1 MKHFIHS
8 AAAIMSGFVCLVS
21 CTEQESDLL
30 SANQSSNNQLS
41 IVTHTRE
48 GETPIAS
55 IYLFNGSNAFV
66 RILQTDAAG
75 DYSSASASVKLPEGT
90 YTLCALSPNDL
101 SHFQIPEAPTP
112 TSAITLA
119 EGQTMSDL
127 LIGSATTTLS
137 DGENGEVDLELQ
149 RKVLELSS
157 ITISQV
163 PDDVTGVSVS
173 IAPFYSAIQFNG
185 EYVATDPVPVT
196 FTLAATATDGVWQ
209 VAPEQLVFPSVG
221 KPTITVTFTRNN
233 EDHSIY
239 TYETESAFTANSKY
253 NIAGTYTEP
262 LGVTLFGGI
271 TLQSWVTDPTAVNFD
286 FDETNTTSNT
296 NPDPNEGGDDP
307 SSGTDDPNSGG
318 SDPTDPPVVGQTYK
332 GCYVVSVN
340 SDAKTAVLIS
350 PTDGTGYDVTGT
362 DATKWLNR
370 LNTELLSWPS
380 VVGVTGVWRIPTL
393 AEIEEIAAFPDAFD
407 IPTQKDTNFF
417 CFVDSDLMVVQLNKK
432 PESINGGYIEVKSN
446 KISTNYG
453 QSTILRP
460 VIDISY

>member
-8 AAAIMSGFVCLVS
+8 AAAIMSSFVCLVS

-30 SANQSSNNQLS
+30 SANQSSNSQLS
-41 IVTHTRE
+41 IVTHTRG

-55 IYLFNGSNAFV
+55 VYLFNGSNTFV
-66 RILQTDAAG
+66 RTLQTDAAG
-75 DYSSASASVKLPEGT
+75 YTSASASVKLPEGT
-90 YTLCALSPNDL
+90 YTLCALSPSDL

-119 EGQTMSDL
+119 EGQAMSDL

-163 PDDVTGVSVS
+163 PDDVTGVTVS

-185 EYVATDPVPVT
+185 EYVATDPVSAT

-209 VAPEQLVFPSVG
+209 VTPQQLVFPSKGV
-221 KPTITVTFTRNN
+221 PTITVTFTREN
-233 EDHSIY
+233 EDPSIY
-239 TYETESAFTANSKY
+239 TYTAESAFTANSKY

-262 LGVTLFGGI
+262 LGVTLSGGI

-286 FDETNTTSNT
+286 FDESNAG
-296 NPDPNEGGDDP
+296 N
-307 SSGTDDPNSGG
+307 
-318 SDPTDPPVVGQTYK
+318 SDPVDIPKQGELYNDY
-332 GCYVVSVN
+332 YVVSVDETN
-340 SDAKTAVLIS
+340 RKAVL
-350 PTDGTGYDVTGT
+350 
-362 DATKWLNR
+362 
-370 LNTELLSWPS
+370 LSKIQKK
-380 VVGVTGVWRIPTL
+380 GVKDSESQSYLAGIQKPEGANGNWRIPTVSECQTFL
-393 AEIEEIAAFPDAFD
+393 SDPNTPDLTYNSDGYYLCLLDGALNRIQVTKTNGTIEITSPMSTGF
-407 IPTQKDTNFF
+407 
-417 CFVDSDLMVVQLNKK
+417 
-432 PESINGGYIEVKSN
+432 SN
-446 KISTNYG
+446 MMT
-453 QSTILRP
+453 LRP